1 MFFVVC
7 VKVCLLTAAW
17 QNCGMLSVYIPLLLI
32 KNYIYQMHAHLH
44 AHYMLICMR
53 IYSMHAHVHAHVHAH
68 YMHICTLMSML
79 ICRMHIKACK

>member
-1 MFFVVC
+1 MSMFFVVC

-32 KNYIYQMHAHLH
+32 KNYISNACSS
-44 AHYMLICMR
+44 ACSFYMLICMR

-79 ICRMHIKACK
+79 ICACT